1 MDEDLSEKESL
12 LSRIQQVEHERDEL
26 RKDIE
31 QLCMQQAGPG
41 YLVVATKM
49 HFQRTAGLEQEI
61 ENLKKKLATCSRE
74 NVNLQEE
81 LSEAYRIKGQ
91 LADLHNAEVA
101 KNLEAEKQLKFFQG
115 CVAAA
120 FAERD
125 QSIMEA
131 ETAREKEELMS
142 KKLSEIEKRLEE
154 HTADCFEQ
162 KKLNDKF
169 QTDLAMQEEQNA
181 TFKKVIDKFYEI
193 RQDSLEGFGDT
204 SWDTKCACLLDDPA
218 EWWSFN
224 DTSTSKYISSL
235 EEELE
240 RVRISAGNLQNRL
253 RVGLEI
259 ENHLKRR
266 VSELEKKKIRS
277 DGMIKKE
284 MAELHHHHSQQKV
297 HIMSLLNEGS
307 SCIKSIIDAVE
318 KKCRQID
325 ASRLQKLEPHMGD
338 VKQGESECQD
348 VHEITDADPQ
358 VVFKDGDPSL
368 SDMVAVGEGDF
379 SRARAQ
385 ALQDKVF
392 CKDGDPSL
400 SDMVSVG
407 EGDSSKALA
416 QALEDKVAT
425 LLLLS
430 QQEERHLLDR
440 NVNAALQSKIDE
452 LQRNLLQVTNEKVQA
467 LMEMAQLK
475 QEYHQLKER
484 MGQETKGGN
493 SSAQVGDRRVVTH
506 ERGGKLKSLLKKT
519 YLSRWVGNLDL
530 RGNEAES
537 DLNSMEFVRMKIENA
552 TLRETIGS
560 IEHLTTTVHRLRLS
574 LLKAKE
580 MVTSGDS
587 MLTSM
592 LETLDN
598 IINEAKLVKT
608 ALGSSLP
615 LSWSA
620 EADVEFSGH
629 SVSSEPGIVY
639 WEPSHEK
646 IDSVYAVGF
655 EMVELL
661 ILASQILKD
670 NTSKSGS

>member
-1 MDEDLSEKESL
+1 MDEDLSDKEAL
-12 LSRIQQVEHERDEL
+12 LARIQQVEHERDEL

-31 QLCMQQAGPG
+31 QLCLQQAGPG

-91 LADLHNAEVA
+91 LADLHTAEVA

-142 KKLSEIEKRLEE
+142 NKLSEIEKRLEE

-162 KKLNDKF
+162 KKLNVKL

-181 TFKKVIDKFYEI
+181 TFKKVIGKFYEI
-193 RQDSLEGFGDT
+193 RQDSSEGFGDT
-204 SWDTKCACLLDDPA
+204 SWKTKCACLLDDPA

-240 RVRISAGNLQNRL
+240 RVRNSAGNLQNRL

-266 VSELEKKKIRS
+266 VSELEKKTIS
-277 DGMIKKE
+277 TAGMIKKE
-284 MAELHHHHSQQKV
+284 VAELHRDHSQHRV
-297 HIMSLLNEGS
+297 DIVNLLNEES
-307 SCIKSIIDAVE
+307 SCIKSIIDVVE
-318 KKCRQID
+318 IKFRQID
-325 ASRLQKLEPHMGD
+325 ASRLEKLDPPLGD
-338 VKQGESECQD
+338 VKQDESECQD
-348 VHEITDADPQ
+348 VHDITGSDPQ
-358 VVFKDGDPSL
+358 VVFKDGDSSL
-368 SDMVAVGEGDF
+368 SDMVAVGEGDS
-379 SRARAQ
+379 SRALTQ
-385 ALQDKVF
+385 ALQ
-392 CKDGDPSL
+392 
-400 SDMVSVG
+400 
-407 EGDSSKALA
+407 
-416 QALEDKVAT
+416 DKVAT

-430 QQEERHLLDR
+430 QQEERYLLDR

-452 LQRNLLQVTNEKVQA
+452 LRRNLLQVTNEKVQA

-475 QEYHQLKER
+475 QDYHQLKER
-484 MGQETKGGN
+484 IGQETSRGN
-493 SSAQVGDRRVVTH
+493 SSAEVGKRRLVTH
-506 ERGGKLKSLLKKT
+506 GRDGKLKSLLKKT
-519 YLSRWVGNLDL
+519 YLSRWVGTLDFK
-530 RGNEAES
+530 GNEAEAEA

-552 TLRETIGS
+552 TLRESIGS

-580 MVTSGDS
+580 SVSSRDTILAS
-587 MLTSM
+587 L
-592 LETLDN
+592 LETLDD

-615 LSWSA
+615 VSWSA
-620 EADVEFSGH
+620 EADEDFSSH
-629 SVSSEPGIVY
+629 SFSNEPGIAY
-639 WEPSHEK
+639 GEPSHEK
-646 IDSVYAVGF
+646 IDSVYAAGF

>member
-1 MDEDLSEKESL
+1 MSVMNYVKTSNNCVCSKLGQATL
-12 LSRIQQVEHERDEL
+12 LWLL
-26 RKDIE
+26 RCIFK
-31 QLCMQQAGPG
+31 
-41 YLVVATKM
+41 
-49 HFQRTAGLEQEI
+49 AGLEQEI

-162 KKLNDKF
+162 KKLNDKL

-193 RQDSLEGFGDT
+193 RQDSSEGFGNT

-277 DGMIKKE
+277 DGMLKKE
-284 MAELHHHHSQQKV
+284 MAELRHHHSQHKV
-297 HIMSLLNEGS
+297 HIISLLNEGS

-325 ASRLQKLEPHMGD
+325 ASRLQKLEPPMGD

-368 SDMVAVGEGDF
+368 SDMVA
-379 SRARAQ
+379 
-385 ALQDKVF
+385 
-392 CKDGDPSL
+392 
-400 SDMVSVG
+400 VG

-484 MGQETKGGN
+484 MGQETKRGN

-519 YLSRWVGNLDL
+519 YLSHWVGNLDL

-587 MLTSM
+587 MLSSM

-629 SVSSEPGIVY
+629 NVSSEAGIVY
-639 WEPSHEK
+639 GEPIHEK

-661 ILASQILKD
+661 TLASQILKD

>member
-1 MDEDLSEKESL
+1 MNEDLSDKESL
-12 LSRIQQVEHERDEL
+12 LARIQQVEHERDEL

-49 HFQRTAGLEQEI
+49 HFQRTAALEQEI
-61 ENLKKKLATCSRE
+61 ENLKKKLASCSRE
-74 NVNLQEE
+74 NGNLQEE

-91 LADLHNAEVA
+91 LADMHSAEVA
-101 KNLEAEKQLKFFQG
+101 KNMEAEKQLKFFQG

-125 QSIMEA
+125 HSIMAA

-142 KKLSEIEKRLEE
+142 KKLCDIEKRLEE

-162 KKLNDKF
+162 KKLNDKL
-169 QTDLAMQEEQNA
+169 QTDLAMQEEQNV
-181 TFKKVIDKFYEI
+181 TFKKVIDKFYEV
-193 RQDSLEGFGDT
+193 RQHPSEGFEDT
-204 SWDTKCACLLDDPA
+204 SWDAKCACLLHDPA

-240 RVRISAGNLQNRL
+240 RMRNSTGNLQNRL

-266 VSELEKKKIRS
+266 VSELEKKIILTDRMIR
-277 DGMIKKE
+277 KE
-284 MAELHHHHSQQKV
+284 MAELHCYYSQHRI
-297 HIMSLLNEGS
+297 HIMNLLNEGS
-307 SCIKSIIDAVE
+307 TCIKSIINAAE
-318 KKCRQID
+318 EKCRQID
-325 ASRLQKLEPHMGD
+325 ASRLAKLEPPPGD
-338 VKQGESECQD
+338 VKQDESECQD
-348 VHEITDADPQ
+348 VHEITDADPHM
-358 VVFKDGDPSL
+358 VFKDGGPSL

-379 SRARAQ
+379 S
-385 ALQDKVF
+385 
-392 CKDGDPSL
+392 
-400 SDMVSVG
+400 
-407 EGDSSKALA
+407 KALA
-416 QALEDKVAT
+416 QALQDKVAT

-452 LQRNLLQVTNEKVQA
+452 LQRNLFQVTNEKVQA

-475 QEYHQLKER
+475 QDYHQLKER
-484 MGQETKGGN
+484 IGQETKRGN
-493 SSAQVGDRRVVTH
+493 PSTEFGDRRVVTH
-506 ERGGKLKSLLKKT
+506 GRDGKLKSLLKKT
-519 YLSRWVGNLDL
+519 YLSRWVGTLDL
-530 RGNEAES
+530 RGNEAEG
-537 DLNSMEFVRMKIENA
+537 DLNIDGNLSGRRSNSMEFVRMKIENA
-552 TLRETIGS
+552 TLKESMGS
-560 IEHLTTTVHRLRLS
+560 MEHLTATIHRLRLS

-580 MVTSGDS
+580 SVISGDT
-587 MLTSM
+587 MRTS
-592 LETLDN
+592 LSENLDN

-620 EADVEFSGH
+620 EADVEFSGP
-629 SVSSEPGIVY
+629 SITNEPGDGY
-639 WEPSHEK
+639 GEPGHEK
-646 IDSVYAVGF
+646 IDSVYAAGF

-661 ILASQILKD
+661 ILAAHILKD

>member
-1 MDEDLSEKESL
+1 MNYVKTSNNCVCSKLGQATL
-12 LSRIQQVEHERDEL
+12 LWLL
-26 RKDIE
+26 RCIFK
-31 QLCMQQAGPG
+31 
-41 YLVVATKM
+41 
-49 HFQRTAGLEQEI
+49 AGLEQEI

-91 LADLHNAEVA
+91 LANMHTAEVA

-131 ETAREKEELMS
+131 ETAKEKEELVS
-142 KKLSEIEKRLEE
+142 YKLSLIDKRMEE
-154 HTADCFEQ
+154 LTADCFQQ
-162 KKLNDKF
+162 KELIDKLH
-169 QTDLAMQEEQNA
+169 TDLAMQEEQNA

-193 RQDSLEGFGDT
+193 RQDSSEGYGDT
-204 SWDTKCACLLDDPA
+204 SWDTKCTCLLDDPA

-240 RVRISAGNLQNRL
+240 RARKSAGNLQNRL

-266 VSELEKKKIRS
+266 VSELEKKRNRTA
-277 DGMIKKE
+277 GMITKE
-284 MAELHHHHSQQKV
+284 VVELRHYYSQHKV
-297 HIMSLLNEGS
+297 YIMNLLDEGN

-325 ASRLQKLEPHMGD
+325 ASRLQKLDPPPED
-338 VKQGESECQD
+338 VKQDESECQD
-348 VHEITDADPQ
+348 VHEITGSEPQ
-358 VVFKDGDPSL
+358 VVFKDGDPSVL
-368 SDMVAVGEGDF
+368 DMVTVGEG
-379 SRARAQ
+379 A
-385 ALQDKVF
+385 
-392 CKDGDPSL
+392 
-400 SDMVSVG
+400 
-407 EGDSSKALA
+407 SSSALA
-416 QALEDKVAT
+416 QALQDKVAT

-430 QQEERHLLDR
+430 QQEERYLLDR

-452 LQRNLLQVTNEKVQA
+452 LQKNLLQVTNEKVRA
-467 LMEMAQLK
+467 LMELAQLK
-475 QEYHQLKER
+475 QDYHQLKER
-484 MGQETKGGN
+484 IGQEAKRGK
-493 SSAQVGDRRVVTH
+493 SSAEIGDRRLVAH
-506 ERGGKLKSLLKKT
+506 ERDGKLKSLLKKT
-519 YLSRWVGNLDL
+519 YLNRWVGTVDL
-530 RGNEAES
+530 RGNEA

-552 TLRETIGS
+552 TLRESIGS
-560 IEHLTTTVHRLRLS
+560 IEHLTTTVHRLRLA

-580 MVTSGDS
+580 SVSSGDT
-587 MLTSM
+587 MLASL
-592 LETLDN
+592 LETLEN
-598 IINEAKLVKT
+598 ITNEAKLVKT

-615 LSWSA
+615 VSWSA

-629 SVSSEPGIVY
+629 SVGHEPGIVY
-639 WEPSHEK
+639 EEPSHEK
-646 IDSVYAVGF
+646 VDSVYAAGF

-670 NTSKSGS
+670 NTSKSEPLDGNSS

>member
-12 LSRIQQVEHERDEL
+12 LARIQQVEHERDEL

-61 ENLKKKLATCSRE
+61 ENLKKKLASCSRE

-91 LADLHNAEVA
+91 LANLHNAEVA

-162 KKLNDKF
+162 KKLNDKL

-193 RQDSLEGFGDT
+193 RQDSSEGFGDT

-284 MAELHHHHSQQKV
+284 MAELRHYHSQHKV
-297 HIMSLLNEGS
+297 HIMSLLNEGN
-307 SCIKSIIDAVE
+307 SCIKAIIDAVE

-325 ASRLQKLEPHMGD
+325 ASRLQKLEPPLGD
-338 VKQGESECQD
+338 VKQDESECQD
-348 VHEITDADPQ
+348 VHEITDADTQ

-368 SDMVAVGEGDF
+368 SDMVAVGEGDS
-379 SRARAQ
+379 SR
-385 ALQDKVF
+385 
-392 CKDGDPSL
+392 
-400 SDMVSVG
+400 
-407 EGDSSKALA
+407 ALA

-484 MGQETKGGN
+484 MGQETKRGN

-506 ERGGKLKSLLKKT
+506 ERDGKLKSLLKKT

-560 IEHLTTTVHRLRLS
+560 IEHLSTTVQRLRLS

-592 LETLDN
+592 LETVDN

-620 EADVEFSGH
+620 EADVEFSGY

-639 WEPSHEK
+639 GEPSHEK
-646 IDSVYAVGF
+646 IDSVYAAGF

>member
-1 MDEDLSEKESL
+1 MDEDLGDKEAL
-12 LSRIQQVEHERDEL
+12 LARIQQVERERDEL

-91 LADLHNAEVA
+91 LANMHTAEVA

-131 ETAREKEELMS
+131 ETAKEKEELVS
-142 KKLSEIEKRLEE
+142 YKLSLIDKRMEE
-154 HTADCFEQ
+154 LTADCFQQ
-162 KKLNDKF
+162 KELIDKLH
-169 QTDLAMQEEQNA
+169 TDLAMQEEQNA

-193 RQDSLEGFGDT
+193 RQDSSEGYGDT
-204 SWDTKCACLLDDPA
+204 SWDTKCTCLLDDPA

-240 RVRISAGNLQNRL
+240 RARKSAGNLQNRL

-266 VSELEKKKIRS
+266 VSELEKKRNRTA
-277 DGMIKKE
+277 GMITKE
-284 MAELHHHHSQQKV
+284 VVELRHYYSQHKV
-297 HIMSLLNEGS
+297 YIMNLLDEGN

-325 ASRLQKLEPHMGD
+325 ASRLQKLDPPPED
-338 VKQGESECQD
+338 VKQDESECQD
-348 VHEITDADPQ
+348 VHEITGSEPQ
-358 VVFKDGDPSL
+358 VVFKDGDPSVL
-368 SDMVAVGEGDF
+368 DMVTVGEG
-379 SRARAQ
+379 A
-385 ALQDKVF
+385 
-392 CKDGDPSL
+392 
-400 SDMVSVG
+400 
-407 EGDSSKALA
+407 SSSALA
-416 QALEDKVAT
+416 QALQDKVAT

-430 QQEERHLLDR
+430 QQEERYLLDR

-452 LQRNLLQVTNEKVQA
+452 LQKNLLQVTNEKVRA
-467 LMEMAQLK
+467 LMELAQLK
-475 QEYHQLKER
+475 QDYHQLKER
-484 MGQETKGGN
+484 IGQEAKRGK
-493 SSAQVGDRRVVTH
+493 SSAEIGDRRLVAH
-506 ERGGKLKSLLKKT
+506 ERDGKLKSLLKKT
-519 YLSRWVGNLDL
+519 YLNRWVGTVDL
-530 RGNEAES
+530 RGNEA

-552 TLRETIGS
+552 TLRESIGS
-560 IEHLTTTVHRLRLS
+560 IEHLTTTVHRLRLA

-580 MVTSGDS
+580 SVSSGDT
-587 MLTSM
+587 MLASL
-592 LETLDN
+592 LETLEN
-598 IINEAKLVKT
+598 ITNEAKLVKT

-615 LSWSA
+615 VSWSA

-629 SVSSEPGIVY
+629 SVGHEPGIVY
-639 WEPSHEK
+639 EEPSHEK
-646 IDSVYAVGF
+646 VDSVYAAGF

-670 NTSKSGS
+670 NTSKSEPLDGNSS

>member
-1 MDEDLSEKESL
+1 MSVMNYVKTSNNCVCSKLGQDTL
-12 LSRIQQVEHERDEL
+12 LWLL
-26 RKDIE
+26 RCIFK
-31 QLCMQQAGPG
+31 
-41 YLVVATKM
+41 
-49 HFQRTAGLEQEI
+49 AGLEQEI
-61 ENLKKKLATCSRE
+61 ENLKKKLASCSRE

-91 LADLHNAEVA
+91 LANLHNAEVA

-162 KKLNDKF
+162 KKLNDKL

-193 RQDSLEGFGDT
+193 RQDSSEGFGDT

-284 MAELHHHHSQQKV
+284 MAELRHYHSQHKV
-297 HIMSLLNEGS
+297 HIMSLLNEGN
-307 SCIKSIIDAVE
+307 SCIKAIIDAVE

-325 ASRLQKLEPHMGD
+325 ASRLQKLEPPLGD
-338 VKQGESECQD
+338 VKQDESECQD
-348 VHEITDADPQ
+348 VHEITDADTQ

-368 SDMVAVGEGDF
+368 SDMVAVGEGDS
-379 SRARAQ
+379 SR
-385 ALQDKVF
+385 
-392 CKDGDPSL
+392 
-400 SDMVSVG
+400 
-407 EGDSSKALA
+407 ALA

-484 MGQETKGGN
+484 MGQETKRGN

-506 ERGGKLKSLLKKT
+506 ERDGKLKSLLKKT

-560 IEHLTTTVHRLRLS
+560 IEHLSTTVQRLRLS

-592 LETLDN
+592 LETVDN

-620 EADVEFSGH
+620 EADVEFSGY

-639 WEPSHEK
+639 GEPSHEK
-646 IDSVYAVGF
+646 IDSVYAAGF